1 MDILGF
7 GAAQRKPAGIA
18 SRVILGFGVLCG
30 ALLFGATTASADCTA
45 GFLGQPTAAGA
56 PLVVSTACRVKP
68 GTYIYGAVNI
78 ISGGQLIFDEGD
90 GPGPIDFW
98 ASSII
103 IENKGALLAQNSKAP
118 ITTSA
123 PHGRFGSNG
132 SILTLHL
139 WGANASKWNEAN
151 QKFDTQNQ
159 GALCK
164 TPIGSANG
172 PCGLPTTGG
181 APVNGQ
187 SIALPGGYSDN
198 FYQYGP
204 LYGDAACSDGSTYQ
218 PGNGSCSGGGQ
229 VGYFG
234 NKVLAVS
241 YGGTLQLAGY
251 KGTTDD
257 PNLAPGSAGLTPGA
271 SNPAFGSNAA
281 NSGNSWIRL
290 KDGSSLQTGATS
302 LTLEHDPS
310 GRWTAG
316 DEIVVTTTDYLPGHS
331 EQLEIATGYTTG
343 AQIPFSGS
351 PQNPG
356 SVTTIQWPHNGVRYG
371 GQSTVDGNQ
380 PWCAKVNTDGTCD
393 PAGGGRLQRRIL
405 SSIDPTLAA
414 SGAETR
420 AAVTLL
426 SRSIKIVSA
435 GDTAGSTFPV
445 ASTPAPCLT
454 TADPGPCYYSYGGH
468 MIIRQGFQAVQISGV
483 EFKQMGQGGLI
494 GHYPVHFHMARK
506 TPANTYIVNSSVNES
521 MTRWYVIHATLGV
534 TLARNVGYMS
544 IGHGYYLEAGP
555 ETDNNFF
562 SNIGILSRG
571 AVKNP
576 QNPRKIPGILA
587 SNVRDDTNG
596 PAMPYRS
603 DIDFP
608 TVFWITNGWN
618 DFIGN
623 MAAGATTCGAGYWL
637 TPAANAPNGVLSDVG
652 SLTMQWSGYS
662 SLQGLAGFTSGAYAG
677 TTPLKSFF
685 MNYAT
690 SSMHSFQDAKD
701 ATNCHDLGVFEANPA
716 GPPADPVPPS
726 ATQAIMQAPWS
737 VAPKPT
743 GTTTGPDFTYYPLI
757 AGALVNGARRVTYCD
772 STGPNNCATSGN
784 PPACG
789 TPGYGADSILDHC
802 GAVVLDHFTSSFH
815 WAEGNFSAIWLRPQ
829 WSLLVS
835 SVLTDVQNGGLSLI
849 TGGDYT
855 HSSVIDGYWGL
866 SDSSIFV
873 GHSRKDMK
881 TYYFA
886 SDIGPFNTD
895 SYNAD
900 NIHNK
905 CDQSTDPTAYCLNS
919 AQGVT
924 YPTGSFFGNQ
934 RINNFYD
941 GPTFEDSNAYLDIN
955 TSPCSLNRLDK
966 PAWNTDCM
974 YGTGASSLLLRSSP
988 LLPTD
993 PITRGPCYVPNA
1005 AIGWKSPNG
1014 FYYPPAFHSTNLQ
1027 FDNVDIRHYVIQP
1040 LFQAPPGV
1048 TGSQDFGQG
1057 GTYTTDQNRANQQ
1070 YCILTG
1076 SAGSFFTNFTSID
1089 RQTELNDDD
1098 GSLTGLVNSVTG
1110 NPRITQT
1117 ISVNE
1122 DIFFNAPVETAEC
1135 ASAPGKNSL
1144 PQSATCPPTTDPKS
1158 PPQTVKTSPY
1168 DYVSTV
1174 LWPRGSS
1181 QSAGD
1186 TTWSNDCST
1195 PSCYGVPL
1203 YRQYL
1208 TGMTGAGATREW
1220 NNWFNNGCSSS
1231 SGLTKP
1237 QCRWP
1242 FMRMAG
1248 TASVQRQTMTVN
1260 NGLYYLDTSI
1270 SAKMQTAENAQFTF
1284 VNQFLPNNQ
1293 YTVFLVYA
1301 KNTTKQTYQIYVGNN
1316 KAKFSPTRV
1325 GIESFPLVFKDQSGT
1340 WAKLVS
1346 IDPNGIMTVNID
1358 LSSATDLQPSP
1369 AQGLCQ
1375 PREFCCASTD
1385 GKTCDTSGSASAS
1398 KCIGNLKSTD
1408 PIALANPNMTA
1419 EAGYICEN
1427 WAMKDLDCPKATF
1440 KNNVLVSGGCYGF
1453 SITLPDDFMADGL
1466 ANQANYR
1473 PAPQP
1478 FPEFGGTQLAPLGG
1492 APIGRRNSPTR
1503 RLCPIA
1509 RAAGERARTRSC
1521 LTVPSASNRGDWAVT
1536 TETIGVAT

>member
-1 MDILGF
+1 MGICGF
-7 GAAQRKPAGIA
+7 GADPRKPAG
-18 SRVILGFGVLCG
+18 RVILGFGVLFG

-45 GFLGQPTAAGA
+45 GFLGQPTTAGD

-68 GTYIYGAVNI
+68 GSYKYGAINVI
-78 ISGGQLIFDEGD
+78 AGGQLIFDEGD
-90 GPGPIDFW
+90 GPGPIDLW

-103 IENKGALLAQNSKAP
+103 IEKNGAVIAQNSKAP
-118 ITTSA
+118 KTTSA
-123 PHGRFGSNG
+123 PNGRFGFNG
-132 SILTLHL
+132 SVLTIHL
-139 WGANASKWNEAN
+139 WGANASKWNEVG
-151 QKFDTQNQ
+151 QTFDAQNQ

-164 TPIGSANG
+164 TPVGSTNG
-172 PCGLPTTGG
+172 PCGLPL
-181 APVNGQ
+181 VNGD
-187 SIALPGGYSDN
+187 SIPLPGGYSDN

-204 LYGDAACSDGSTYQ
+204 LYGDGACSDGSKYQ
-218 PGNGSCSGGGQ
+218 PSNGSCSGGGQ

-257 PNLAPGSAGLTPGA
+257 SNLAPGSAGLTPGV
-271 SNPAFGSNAA
+271 SNPAFGRNAA

-290 KDGSSLQTGATS
+290 KDGSSLATSATS

-310 GRWTAG
+310 GRWTVG
-316 DEIVVTTTDYLPGHS
+316 DEILVTTTDYLPGHS
-331 EQLEIATGYTTG
+331 EKLEIAASYTTG

-356 SVTTIQWPHNGVRYG
+356 SVATIQWPHNGVRYG
-371 GQSTVDGNQ
+371 GQSTADGNQ
-380 PWCAKVNTDGTCD
+380 PWCAPPVNQDGSC
-393 PAGGGRLQRRIL
+393 GGGRLQPRIQKSL
-405 SSIDPTLAA
+405 SNDLLVN
-414 SGAETR
+414 GAETR
-420 AAVTLL
+420 AAVALL
-426 SRSIKIVSA
+426 SRSIRIVSA
-435 GDTAGSTFPV
+435 GDTVGSTFPV
-445 ASTPAPCLT
+445 PTTTAPCLT
-454 TADPGPCYYSYGGH
+454 TADTGTCYYSYGGH
-468 MIIRQGFQAVQISGV
+468 MIVRQGFQAVQISGV
-483 EFKQMGQGGLI
+483 EFKQLGQGGRI

-506 TPANTYIVNSSVNES
+506 TPANTYIVDSSVNES

-534 TLARNVGYMS
+534 TLARNVGYLS
-544 IGHGYYLEAGP
+544 IGHGYYLESGP

-576 QNPRKIPGILA
+576 QNPRNIPGILSA
-587 SNVRDDTNG
+587 NTLDNLNG

-603 DIDFP
+603 DTDYPSI
-608 TVFWITNGWN
+608 FWITNGWN

-637 TPAANAPNGVLSDVG
+637 TPAANAPNGVLSDV
-652 SLTMQWSGYS
+652 SAKTMQWSGYS
-662 SLQGLAGFTSGAYAG
+662 SLQGLGGFTSGAYAG

-690 SSMHSFQDAKD
+690 SAMHSFQDAKD
-701 ATNCHDLGVFEANPA
+701 ATDCRSLGVFEANTTPL
-716 GPPADPVPPS
+716 PS
-726 ATQAIMQAPWS
+726 LPSLQAPWS
-737 VAPKPT
+737 VAPTPT
-743 GTTTGPDFTYYPLI
+743 GSQGPGYYPLI
-757 AGALVNGARRVTYCD
+757 AGGVVNGARRVTYCD
-772 STGPNNCATSGN
+772 PTGPNNCAASGQ

-789 TPGYGADSILDHC
+789 TPGYGSDSILDHC

-815 WAEGNFSAIWLRPQ
+815 WSEGNFSAIWLRPQ

-866 SDSSIFV
+866 SDGSIFV
-873 GHSRKDMK
+873 GHTRKDMK

-895 SYNAD
+895 SYGAD
-900 NIHNK
+900 NAHNK
-905 CDQSTDPTAYCLNS
+905 CDQSSAVASYCLNS

-924 YPTGSFFGNQ
+924 YPTNSFFGNQ

-941 GPTFEDSNAYLDIN
+941 GPTYEDSNAYLDIN
-955 TSPCSLNRLDK
+955 TASCSLNNLQQPK
-966 PAWNTDCM
+966 WNTDCM
-974 YGTGASSLLLRSSP
+974 YGTGQSSLLLRTTP

-993 PITRGPCYVPNA
+993 PITQGPCYVPNA

-1014 FYYPPAFHSTNLQ
+1014 FYYPPAFHSRNLQ
-1027 FDNVDIRHYVIQP
+1027 FDKVDIRHYVIDP

-1048 TGSQDFGQG
+1048 TGTKDFGQG
-1057 GTYTTDQNRANQQ
+1057 GTYLTDQTRANQQ
-1070 YCILTG
+1070 YCIQTPKV
-1076 SAGSFFTNFTSID
+1076 GSFFTGFTSID

-1122 DIFFNAPVETAEC
+1122 DNYFDAPVETAEC
-1135 ASAPGKNSL
+1135 ASSPGNNSL
-1144 PQSATCPPTTDPKS
+1144 PRNATCPPTTDLKS

-1174 LWPRGSS
+1174 LWPRDSS

-1186 TTWSNDCST
+1186 ATWSSDCT
-1195 PSCYGVPL
+1195 NQTCYGVPL

-1220 NNWFNNGCSSS
+1220 NNWSNNGCISNWM
-1231 SGLTKP
+1231 TP

-1248 TASVQRQTMTVN
+1248 TVSVQRQTMTVN
-1260 NGLYYLDTSI
+1260 NGLYYFDTSVPA
-1270 SAKMQTAENAQFTF
+1270 SQQRLEGFSN
-1284 VNQFLPNNQ
+1284 VNEFIRGKE
-1293 YTVFLVYA
+1293 YTVFLVFA
-1301 KNTTKQTYQIYVGNN
+1301 KNTTKQTYQFYVGNA

-1325 GIESFPLVFKDQSGT
+1325 GIPQYPLSFKDQSGT
-1340 WAKLVS
+1340 WAKLVG
-1346 IDPNGIMTVNID
+1346 IDAKGIMTVNVD
-1358 LSSATDLQPSP
+1358 LSSANDLQPSP

-1375 PREFCCASTD
+1375 PREFCCPSTD

-1408 PIALANPNMTA
+1408 PIALANPSMTV
-1419 EAGYICEN
+1419 EADYVCQN

-1440 KNNVLVSGGCYGF
+1440 KNNALVSGGCYGF
-1453 SITLPDDFMADGL
+1453 SITLPDDFVADGL
-1466 ANQANYR
+1466 ANQANHR
-1473 PAPQP
+1473 PIPQS
-1478 FPEFGGTQLAPLGG
+1478 FPEGPIGG
-1492 APIGRRNSPTR
+1492 APDWSTKFANTATLPDSQSGGGTCSYPTPPY
-1503 RLCPIA
+1503 CPL
-1509 RAAGERARTRSC
+1509 GK
-1521 LTVPSASNRGDWAVT
+1521 
-1536 TETIGVAT
+1536 